1 MIGLLM
7 DQQMIEYSK
16 HLSSQGNDTNFRSPS
31 RLDSQE
37 ELFEPCVSL
46 RPNNSM
52 RYFNDHA
59 TIGMVVNTG
68 SEFSL
73 TMSKAALVL
82 SSLPV
87 HIKNRYNWCDSAFF
101 LIYVCKGVVIITG
114 IRPTSV
120 NKSVEGCR

>member
-16 HLSSQGNDTNFRSPS
+16 HLSSQGNDTYFRSPS

-87 HIKNRYNWCDSAFF
+87 HINNRYNWCDSA
-101 LIYVCKGVVIITG
+101 ISNIHVCKGVVIVTG
-114 IRPTSV
+114 IRSTSV